1 MDVAVVGGGPAGLAA
16 AVAAKEA
23 GAASVVILE
32 REECLGGILP
42 QCIHTGFGL
51 ARFGEDLTGPEYA
64 ERYAGLAAEAGVE
77 VLLGTTV
84 LGLAPGPVLRA
95 VNPSVGLFKVHAR
108 GVVLAMG
115 CRERT
120 RVQAG
125 IGGTRPAGVFT
136 AGVAQRYLNIEGC
149 LPGQSAVIVG
159 SGDVGLLLARRLTLC
174 GARVAG
180 VYEQLPYASGLMRNV
195 VQCLHDFG
203 IPLHL
208 SHTVLEVHGRGR
220 VEAVTVAQVT
230 EGRPVP
236 GSETV
241 VPCDS
246 LVVSVGLIPEN
257 ELTRGAGA
265 LMDTATG
272 GPVVDSRYRTTL
284 PGVYAC
290 GNVVHVHD
298 LVDHVSAAAAV
309 AGADAARPA
318 AGPAVPILA
327 GDNVRYVVPQR
338 LVTGAPARVYCRVVR
353 PQREVELAVRCG
365 SRVIAQRREAAVRPP
380 ELLCLDLPAESPDEL
395 TGPVVVDC
403 HPREVA

>member
-1 MDVAVVGGGPAGLAA
+1 MAVVGGGPAGLAA
-16 AVAAKEA
+16 AVAAREA

-32 REECLGGILP
+32 REACLGGILP

-64 ERYAGLAAEAGVE
+64 ERYAGLADGAGVG

-84 LGLAPGPVLRA
+84 LGLEPGPVLRT
-95 VNPSVGLFKVHAR
+95 VNPSAGLFLLRAQ

-136 AGVAQRYLNIEGC
+136 AGVAQRYLNIEGR
-149 LPGQSAVIVG
+149 LPGQTAVIVG

-180 VYEQLPYASGLMRNV
+180 VYEQLPYASGLTRNV
-195 VQCLHDFG
+195 VQCLHDFD

-220 VEAVTVAQVT
+220 VEAVTVAQVAD
-230 EGRPVP
+230 GRPVP
-236 GSETV
+236 GSETA
-241 VPCDS
+241 VPCDT
-246 LVVSVGLIPEN
+246 LIVSVGLIPEN

-265 LMDTATG
+265 RLDPATG
-272 GPVVDSRYRTTL
+272 GPAVDSLYRTTL

-318 AGPAVPILA
+318 AGPAVPIVA

-338 LVTGAPARVYCRVVR
+338 LVAGAPARVYCRVVR
-353 PQREVELAVRCG
+353 PQRDVELAARCG
-365 SRVIAQRREAAVRPP
+365 SRVIARRREAAVRPP
-380 ELLCLDLPAESPDEL
+380 ELLCLDLPTQSPGKL

-403 HPREVA
+403 RPREVA